1 MYPTPTADPDVV
13 TDEVKE
19 HDPFHSYFDSLN
31 PKIHQRLYNIQG
43 IRSAF
48 GYTGTMDSSALKVK
62 HKYNSQG
69 ILVETKKKTT
79 RFKNDLLNQREDTL
93 KEVAPII
100 DSMKVKKLCYF
111 CKQHYQPIHN
121 YGTWK
126 CFYHPE
132 PGISLIKYTCCG
144 RRKEAH
150 TEDIGCTPCDHQ
162 SICRDRSQRWKD
174 PIVVDIPIVAA
185 IQMKIPE
192 TSYTT
197 TSNEKISLSRAHVHR
212 VSNK

>member
-1 MYPTPTADPDVV
+1 MYPNPSAEPTITTA
-13 TDEVKE
+13 EVRE
-19 HDPFHSYFDSLN
+19 PDPFHSYFDSLN
-31 PKIHQRLYNIQG
+31 PKIHQRLYNLQG

-48 GYTGTMDSSALKVK
+48 GYTGTMDGSALKVK
-62 HKYNSQG
+62 QTYNSQG
-69 ILVETKKKTT
+69 IIVEAKKKTT
-79 RFKNDLLNQREDTL
+79 SFKNDLLNQREDIL
-93 KEVAPII
+93 NEIAPIME
-100 DSMKVKKLCYF
+100 SMKVKKQCYF
-111 CKQHYQPIHN
+111 CKQTYRPIDN

-126 CFYHPE
+126 CMYHPD
-132 PGISLIKYTCCG
+132 PGSSLIRFNCCG

-174 PIVVDIPIVAA
+174 PVVVDIPSIAA

-192 TSYTT
+192 TAYTT
-197 TSNEKISLSRAHVHR
+197 TPNDKISLSRAHVQR